1 MINSK
6 FHSDNIRSGKTHEL
20 QYTWTTFKKKIISV
34 PERRINYSI
43 LISDSNSKTKIPN
56 IIFQLK
62 LYSQSP
68 LEGMEANHDCTILWY
83 QKSMWGVEMTKFSH

>member
-20 QYTWTTFKKKIISV
+20 QYTWTTFKKKIIYV

-43 LISDSNSKTKIPN
+43 LISDSDFKNKDTQHHFSIKTLLSKPPGGDGSKP
-56 IIFQLK
+56 
-62 LYSQSP
+62 
-68 LEGMEANHDCTILWY
+68 
-83 QKSMWGVEMTKFSH
+83 